1 MPTPFDD
8 VDFPAWLDGSRG
20 SASVIVPLVNEATH
34 PRSVVDV
41 GCGLGAWL
49 AVFAEH
55 GVDDVLGID
64 GPWVDRT
71 LLEIPPGAFRVADL
85 HEPIEAERR
94 YDLALCLEVGQLLE
108 PAAAAL
114 LVAGLTA
121 LSDVVVFSA
130 AIPGQG
136 GIGHLNEQWP
146 AYWAGLFAAHS
157 YVASDPLRARIWEEP
172 GVKWWF
178 AQNMVC
184 FAAGAALERHPF
196 LATHRC
202 PSGAPLALVHPG
214 CLAEALRSQ
223 PPAPVPRLRW
233 GRRS

>member
-1 MPTPFDD
+1 MFDF
-8 VDFPAWLDGSRG
+8 DFGLGEDIDLLRDSVREFATDRIAPRAAEIDRSNQFPRDLWPELGKLGLLGITVEEEHGGAGMGYLAHCVAMEEISRG

-94 YDLALCLEVGQLLE
+94 YDLTLCLEVGQLLE

-114 LVAGLTA
+114 LVAG
-121 LSDVVVFSA
+121 DEEVK
-130 AIPGQG
+130 IP
-136 GIGHLNEQWP
+136 
-146 AYWAGLFAAHS
+146 
-157 YVASDPLRARIWEEP
+157 ARDH
-172 GVKWWF
+172 V
-178 AQNMVC
+178 
-184 FAAGAALERHPF
+184 
-196 LATHRC
+196 RC
-202 PSGAPLALVHPG
+202 V
-214 CLAEALRSQ
+214 
-223 PPAPVPRLRW
+223 
-233 GRRS
+233 GRRRRQ